1 MATKTYQDYINENR
15 LLRKSNMEADKEI
28 SQLKKQ
34 LEEKE
39 KELCE
44 AKKTISF
51 YKKELLK
58 AQILT
63 MTKDVEGK

>member
-1 MATKTYQDYINENR
+1 
-15 LLRKSNMEADKEI
+15 MEADKEI
-28 SQLKKQ
+28 SQLRKQ

-39 KELCE
+39 KELSE

-51 YKKELLK
+51 YKEELLK

-63 MTKDVEGK
+63 MSKNVEDK